1 MNTFSITTPLTGEY
15 FTTVR
20 LTVGGVCALAGFDV
34 DATEDFKVCVT
45 ECLLILNRNGF
56 ASATIS
62 LSIGK
67 ELACEISGEQLEG
80 EVMDTPENEI
90 SLALLS
96 ALLGE
101 VEFVNEANRVVK
113 IKFKG

>member
-56 ASATIS
+56 TSATIS